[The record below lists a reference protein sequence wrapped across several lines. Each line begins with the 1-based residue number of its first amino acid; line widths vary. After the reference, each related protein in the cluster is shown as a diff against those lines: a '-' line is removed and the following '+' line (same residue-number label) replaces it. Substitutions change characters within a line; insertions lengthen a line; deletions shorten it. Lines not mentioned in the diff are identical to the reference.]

1 MTSTATEYKRL
12 PIEEHNRIVAKFGGR
27 QPKTLY
33 DSFIIARGLYI
44 AEARLNGKDDVTIAR
59 EITVEYRD
67 SGAHMRQI
75 RASLGIE

>member
-1 MTSTATEYKRL
+1 MTSTATEYKTL
-12 PIEEHNRIVAKFGGR
+12 PLDVQVRITNKFGVM
-27 QPKTLY
+27 KTSY
-33 DSFIIARGLYI
+33 DRFLFARALYI

-75 RASLGIE
+75 RESLGIE

>member
-1 MTSTATEYKRL
+1 MTSTATKYKEL
-12 PIEEHNRIVAKFGGR
+12 PLDEQVRIVDKFGEV
-27 QPKTLY
+27 KSSY
-33 DSFIIARGLYI
+33 DSFILARALYI

-75 RASLGIE
+75 RESLGIE